1 MQFWRSVFER
11 RAPHSIPAVQAVLG
25 TELKQGNSTRDFPEP
40 LLDALNQAYREAAG
54 RTSHQPE
61 RAALR

>member
-11 RAPHSIPAVQAVLG
+11 RAPHSIPAVQGVLG
-25 TELKQGNSTRDFPEP
+25 TELKQGNSARDFPEP
-40 LLDALNQAYREAAG
+40 LLDALNQAYQEAAG

>member
-25 TELKQGNSTRDFPEP
+25 TVLKQGNSTRDFSQS
-40 LLDALNQAYREAAG
+40 LLDALNQAYQEAAVKTGHRSG
-54 RTSHQPE
+54 RT
-61 RAALR
+61 ALS